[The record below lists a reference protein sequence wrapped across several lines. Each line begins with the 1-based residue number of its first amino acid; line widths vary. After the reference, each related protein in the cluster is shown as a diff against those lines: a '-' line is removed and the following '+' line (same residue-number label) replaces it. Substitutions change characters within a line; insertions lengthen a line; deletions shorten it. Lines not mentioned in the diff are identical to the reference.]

1 MQLVEKHNIKKGH
14 SLYNEIDD
22 LCFRSKNLYN
32 SILYVANNYYKEN
45 EKYIGATLLYHSIK
59 ATPIWNECELPKK
72 VCNQIHNQVD
82 TNFKSYFAALK
93 EFKKN
98 PTRFIS
104 CPKPPKYKNS
114 KKGKN
119 VLHYPK
125 DAIYKLVFKKKGTIK
140 LSDTNI
146 EIKTQLKD
154 YESIKCV
161 RIVPKNSSFTIEIVY
176 EKQEEQLKTAGLTA
190 SIDLGVN
197 NLATVAFSDF
207 KTPISINGKPLKSIN
222 QYYNKT
228 KAILQSKLK
237 DERKNTNRITKLTNK
252 RNNKITDYM
261 HKASRTLVNQLV
273 SRDVS
278 KLIIGY
284 NQNWKQDINIGK
296 RNNQNFVQIPFE
308 KFISMIEYKCKLK
321 GIKTMTHEESYTSKC
336 SFLDNEDVKKHETYL
351 GKRTKRGLFKS
362 NKGKII
368 NADLNGAYNIMKKV
382 ASNSIEEVEDIA
394 VYPTALAVKR

>member
-1 MQLVEKHNIKKGH
+1 MQLVEKHNIKNQH
-14 SLYNEIDD
+14 PLYKEIDD

-32 SILYVANNYYKEN
+32 SILYIANNYYREN
-45 EKYIGATLLYHSIK
+45 EKYIGSTLLYHAIK
-59 ATPIWNECELPKK
+59 ATPIWNECKLPKK
-72 VCNQIHNQVD
+72 VCNQVLNQAD
-82 TNFKSYFAALK
+82 TNFKAFFAALK
-93 EFKKN
+93 EYKKT
-98 PTRFIS
+98 PSRFNS
-104 CPKPPKYKNS
+104 SPKPPKYKNS

-119 VLHYPK
+119 VIHYPK
-125 DAIYKLVFKKKGTIK
+125 DAIYKLVFKKKGTVK

-146 EIKTQLKD
+146 EIETQLKD
-154 YESIKCV
+154 YNDIKCV
-161 RIVPKNSSFTIEIVY
+161 RLIPKNLEYTVEVVY
-176 EKQEEQLKTAGLTA
+176 EKQEAPLRTNGLTA

-197 NLATVAFSDF
+197 NLATVAFSDI
-207 KTPISINGKPLKSIN
+207 KNPIAIDGKPLKSIN

-228 KAILQSKLK
+228 KSRLQTKLN

-252 RNNKITDYM
+252 RNNKINDYI
-261 HKASRTLVNQLV
+261 HKASRLLVNQLV

-308 KFISMIEYKCKLK
+308 RFISMIEYKCKLV
-321 GIKTMTHEESYTSKC
+321 GIKTIIHEESYTSKC

-351 GKRTKRGLFKS
+351 GKRIKRGLFKS

-368 NADLNGAYNIMKKV
+368 NADLNGAYNIMKKA
-382 ASNSIEEVEDIA
+382 ASNLSEEVEDIA
-394 VYPTALAVKR
+394 VYPKVLTLKR